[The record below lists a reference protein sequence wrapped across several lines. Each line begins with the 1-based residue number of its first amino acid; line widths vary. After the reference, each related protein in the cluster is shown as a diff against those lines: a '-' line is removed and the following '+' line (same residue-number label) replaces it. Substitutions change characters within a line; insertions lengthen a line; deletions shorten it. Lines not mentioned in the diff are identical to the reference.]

1 MLVALLMHWLKV
13 NSLTYPGYVFKYCSC
28 YCYCDSLLIVMIMVK

>member
-1 MLVALLMHWLKV
+1 MLVALLMRWLKV
-13 NSLTYPGYVFKYCSC
+13 NCLAFPGYVFKYSSC